1 MLCVYRFEASTF
13 FPPLLELLEIGLIIF
28 QILLIGHALEPKF
41 PTALGTNDK
50 QISVHCQG
58 EGG

>member
-1 MLCVYRFEASTF
+1 M
-13 FPPLLELLEIGLIIF
+13 EIGLIIF
-28 QILLIGHALEPKF
+28 QILLIDHALEPKF

-58 EGG
+58 EGDDYIEALN